1 MTLQNEPLT
10 RRDPVTMTTVDQML
24 ARGEIGGRTVQIVDT
39 GDVECRTYEPPAL
52 QDGQVRLRTIR
63 SAISPGTEMT
73 FYGRS
78 ASNVHLHRA
87 WNEELRLF
95 EEGKPSKDYPVVF
108 GYRAAGEVIESR
120 SSDVRLGFRVYGNW
134 RHTEFTS
141 MPADQAQSQA
151 LPQVLSWDDGVDV
164 GQMGPICV
172 NAVAFAE
179 SEFRGAPAV
188 VFGAGPVGLLTAQI
202 VKAEGAERVYAV
214 DRISSRLEIASSLGL
229 EPVDANG
236 ADIAALLKR
245 RHGSEGIPVAF
256 ECSGSSAAL
265 HEAIRAVKRR
275 GLVVAVGFYQNDAI
289 GLRLG
294 EEFHHN
300 GIRMVCG
307 QIGNIHPSFDW
318 PSLRARV
325 IELAQSRRV
334 VFGGLPRTF
343 VRVEDAAIGM
353 EALTHRDRVLQ
364 VSLTY

>member
-1 MTLQNEPLT
+1 MA
-10 RRDPVTMTTVDQML
+10 MTTIDLML

-39 GDVECRTYEPPAL
+39 GEVECRTYEPPPL
-52 QDGQVRLRTIR
+52 KDGYVRVRTIR

-78 ASNVHLHRA
+78 APNVHLHRA

-95 EEGKPSKDYPVVF
+95 EKGKPAKEYPVVF

-120 SSDVRLGFRVYGNW
+120 SSDVPVGFRVYGNW
-134 RHTEFTS
+134 RHTELTS
-141 MPADQAQSQA
+141 MPAEQAQAQA
-151 LPQVLSWDDGVDV
+151 LPEDLSWDDGVDV

-172 NAVAFAE
+172 NAVAFGE
-179 SEFRGAPAV
+179 NEFHGAAAV

-202 VKAEGAERVYAV
+202 VKAEGAQRVYAV

-229 EPVDANG
+229 EPLDANSG
-236 ADIAALLKR
+236 DIAALLKR

-256 ECSGSSAAL
+256 ECSGSTAAL

-275 GLVVAVGFYQNDAI
+275 GLVVAAGFYQNDAT

-300 GIRMVCG
+300 GIRVACG

-318 PSLRARV
+318 ASLRARV
-325 IELAQSRRV
+325 VEFSQSGRV

-343 VRVEDAAIGM
+343 VRVEDAAAGM
-353 EALTHRDRVLQ
+353 EVLTHRDKVLQ